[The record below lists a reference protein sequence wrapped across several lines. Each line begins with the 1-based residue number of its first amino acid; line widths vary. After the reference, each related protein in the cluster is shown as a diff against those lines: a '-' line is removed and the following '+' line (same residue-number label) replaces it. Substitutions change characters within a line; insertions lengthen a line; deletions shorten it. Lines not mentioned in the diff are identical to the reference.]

1 MLITIAYLRDYKEYV
16 GTLGLW
22 SFDVWSK
29 YHPPGITR
37 KKQILKYKGHFN
49 IETLP
54 LTLIALTE
62 NDRLIGMCSL
72 TEEEGIRSDL
82 KPWLSSLYVGPRF
95 RKQGVGK
102 KLISAIQKIAKKM
115 NYEILY
121 LLTNAELTEYFSKL
135 GWSFI
140 EESKLNGHPV
150 SIMET
155 SLDCVDISPNDD

>member
-29 YHPPGITR
+29 YHPPGTTR

-72 TEEEGIRSDL
+72 TEEEGIHSDSKTL
-82 KPWLSSLYVGPRF
+82 VKFVICSTPFSEAR
-95 RKQGVGK
+95 RR
-102 KLISAIQKIAKKM
+102 QKAYFCHSKNCKE
-115 NYEILY
+115 N
-121 LLTNAELTEYFSKL
+121 EL
-135 GWSFI
+135 
-140 EESKLNGHPV
+140 
-150 SIMET
+150 
-155 SLDCVDISPNDD
+155 